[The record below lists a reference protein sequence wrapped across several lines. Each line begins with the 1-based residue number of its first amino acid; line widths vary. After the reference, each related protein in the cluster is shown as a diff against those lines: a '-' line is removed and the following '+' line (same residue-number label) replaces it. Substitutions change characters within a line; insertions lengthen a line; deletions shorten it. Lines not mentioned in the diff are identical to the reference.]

1 MLVIYVYGGQ
11 FVNSE
16 TSWSRHDYWQKE
28 FGGRKIH
35 FKGDT
40 YILAPRQM
48 RVIICHDLGK
58 ELSLSIK
65 GEEKKSQQN
74 VKTYF

>member
-1 MLVIYVYGGQ
+1 MVANLLIQRQAGQ
-11 FVNSE
+11 GMIIGKKNL
-16 TSWSRHDYWQKE
+16 RA
-28 FGGRKIH
+28 RKIH
-35 FKGDT
+35 VKGDT
-40 YILAPRQM
+40 YMLAPRQT